1 MILKRIILKN
11 EKRLLI
17 LFESDKR
24 VIPQI
29 KKIVGIKWD
38 KTLQALHLPDN
49 AISFERLNE
58 IDTKIQFNS
67 TRVYDALCTVTDKR
81 LYLYISGKQDDLE
94 FVKSLSYRKWNMIEY
109 RWELPNYSHHLPKIR
124 QYFGIRLLERDLRKL
139 QANHPDD
146 NQKAFVKPLET
157 PEYIAP
163 YLERFRNWMEYRR
176 YSESSIRSYTK
187 SIRVVLSFLSPS
199 MPEDITEKDLQ
210 HFVNEYL
217 IPNGYSYSYQNQI
230 VNASKLFFREV
241 LDTSFDVE
249 KLERPRTQH
258 KLPNVLS
265 KSEIKQLIDPIRNV
279 KHKTA
284 LSLIYA
290 CGLRRGELL
299 ALRIEDVD
307 SKRHMLLIRN
317 SKGNKDRV
325 IPISDNVIK
334 LLRNYYQLYK
344 PVYYLF
350 EGQKDGTRYSETSL
364 ENIIKKAR
372 KRSGIK
378 RPVTLHWLR
387 HSYATHLLE
396 SGTDLRYIQELL
408 GHKDSKTTEIYTHV
422 TEKSLKKIQS
432 PYDDLFKND

>member
-1 MILKRIILKN
+1 MKLKRIIYKN

-17 LFESDKR
+17 LLESDKH

-29 KKIVGIKWD
+29 KKIVG
-38 KTLQALHLPDN
+38 DN
-49 AISFERLNE
+49 AISLERLNE
-58 IDTKIQFNS
+58 IDTKVHFNS
-67 TRVYDALCTVTDKR
+67 TRVHDALCTVTDKR

-94 FVKSLSYRKWNMIEY
+94 FVKSLSYRKWNNIEY

-124 QYFGIRLLERDLRKL
+124 QYFGIRLLERDLREL
-139 QANHPDD
+139 QANYHDD
-146 NQKAFVKPLET
+146 KQKAFVKPLET
-157 PEYIAP
+157 PEYIAS
-163 YLERFRNWMEYRR
+163 YLEQFRKWMEYRR

-199 MPEDITEKDLQ
+199 KPEDITEKDLQ

-241 LDTSFDVE
+241 LDTPFNVE
-249 KLERPRTQH
+249 KLERPRAQH

-265 KSEIKQLIDPIRNV
+265 KSEIKQLIEPIRNV

-299 ALRIEDVD
+299 ALQIEDVD
-307 SKRHMLLIRN
+307 SKRHMLLIRD

-350 EGQKDGTRYSETSL
+350 EGQKVGTHYSETSL

-408 GHKDSKTTEIYTHV
+408 GHKHSKTTEIYTHV